1 MRIAVAGKG
10 GAGKSVVAGV
20 LARLLARRGE
30 RVLAIDSDPIPGLA
44 LSLGLGVV
52 EAPLLADAAEQ
63 DESGRWRLK
72 KGIGAAR
79 AVQRFALKGPDG
91 VRFLQFGKASAEGLT
106 GTLGSLTALYR
117 VVHRIAR
124 DGVLAGW
131 SIVADL
137 PAGPR
142 HAAFDWAPYAST
154 YVVVTEP
161 TLKSIL
167 SARRIAR
174 IATSRP
180 AVQALFVANKVRS
193 SSDVALI
200 EARLGQ
206 GVLAA
211 VPADDAVRA
220 ADRAGLSVLD
230 VAPNC
235 SAVRAVAGLLE
246 VLDSQALDG
255 RVYERTRVS

>member
-10 GAGKSVVAGV
+10 GAGKSVIAGV

-44 LSLGLGVV
+44 LSLGLGPVDT
-52 EAPLLADAAEQ
+52 PLLAAAAEQ
-63 DESGRWRLK
+63 DEDGRWQLK

-79 AVQRFALKGPDG
+79 AVQRFALTAPDG
-91 VRFLQFGKASAEGLT
+91 VRFLQFGKATAEGLA
-106 GTLGSLTALYR
+106 GAMGSLTALYR

-124 DGVLAGW
+124 DRVLDGW

-154 YVVVTEP
+154 YLVVTEP

-180 AVQALFVANKVRS
+180 GVAALVVANKVRS
-193 SSDVALI
+193 PRDVSLI
-200 EARLGQ
+200 ASRLQ
-206 GVLAA
+206 RDVVAA
-211 VPADDAVRA
+211 IPADDDVRA

-230 VAPNC
+230 AAPTC
-235 SAVRAVAGLLE
+235 AAVQAIAELLE
-246 VLDSQALDG
+246 ELDE
-255 RVYERTRVS
+255 RVDRRSRAS